1 MENKLIN
8 KYNERREIF
17 MESYKN
23 DPILS
28 KQIPEIAAR
37 LIHDEFGVN
46 ISDHSHI
53 PIIFTTGWTE
63 ILKKLGSEPTDEGKV
78 DVCGVQL
85 EYMTEYS
92 ESDKPTNIVPQMRHV
107 KTPIFTQRDNQ
118 SVIGASYT
126 DELISKYSSWRSVY
140 AMETQVGIENEIFR
154 IILDDYGINLMV
166 ADAIYPIM
174 AATYAAGLQLAR
186 ESKETINMY
195 NIFEIDVVEDD
206 KILLT
211 PLATV
216 KQWLKNDSKR

>member
-46 ISDHSHI
+46 IYDHSHI

-140 AMETQVGIENEIFR
+140 AMETMVGIENEIFR

-166 ADAIYPIM
+166 ADAI
-174 AATYAAGLQLAR
+174 
-186 ESKETINMY
+186 
-195 NIFEIDVVEDD
+195 
-206 KILLT
+206 
-211 PLATV
+211 
-216 KQWLKNDSKR
+216 

>member
-46 ISDHSHI
+46 IYDHSHI

-107 KTPIFTQRDNQ
+107 KTPIFTQHDNQ
-118 SVIGASYT
+118 TAIGASYT
-126 DELISKYSSWRSVY
+126 DELISKYSAWRSVY
-140 AMETQVGIENEIFR
+140 AMETLVGIENEIFR

-186 ESKETINMY
+186 QSKETINMY

>member
-46 ISDHSHI
+46 IYDHSHI

-118 SVIGASYT
+118 SVLGASYT

>member
-46 ISDHSHI
+46 IYDHSHI

>member
-1 MENKLIN
+1 MEDKLIN

-46 ISDHSHI
+46 IYDHSHI

-118 SVIGASYT
+118 TVLGASYT

>member
-46 ISDHSHI
+46 IYDHSHI

-118 SVIGASYT
+118 TVLGASYT

-140 AMETQVGIENEIFR
+140 AMETQVGIENEFFR

>member
-46 ISDHSHI
+46 IYDHSHI

-140 AMETQVGIENEIFR
+140 AMETMVGIENEIFR

>member
-46 ISDHSHI
+46 IYDHSHI

-63 ILKKLGSEPTDEGKV
+63 ILKKLGSEPNDEGKV

-140 AMETQVGIENEIFR
+140 AMETLVGIENEIFR

>member
-46 ISDHSHI
+46 IYDHSHI

-107 KTPIFTQRDNQ
+107 KTPIFTQHDNQ
-118 SVIGASYT
+118 SVLGASYT